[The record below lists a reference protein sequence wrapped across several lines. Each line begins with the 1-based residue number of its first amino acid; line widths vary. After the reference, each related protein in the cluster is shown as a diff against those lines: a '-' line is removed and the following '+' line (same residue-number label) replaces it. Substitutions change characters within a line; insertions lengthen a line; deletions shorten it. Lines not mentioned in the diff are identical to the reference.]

1 MTIAVPLETLEPGM
15 ILAEPVFNQ
24 FGQLLIPKGAQ
35 LSSRHV
41 KVFKTWGI
49 HRITVEGGES
59 VEEIPVI
66 DEEIQ
71 NRARDRVNKRLF
83 WQPNN
88 PLEEEIIHLAVQQ
101 AVQRSRHQGLKGPSS
116 LDVF

>member
-1 MTIAVPLETLEPGM
+1 MAIAVPLEVLEPGM
-15 ILAEPVFNQ
+15 VLAEPVFNQ

-35 LSSRHV
+35 LSSRQV
-41 KVFKTWGI
+41 NVFKTWGI
-49 HRITVEGGES
+49 QKILVEGEES
-59 VEEIPVI
+59 VEELPVI
-66 DEEIQ
+66 NEGILNQ
-71 NRARDRVNKRLF
+71 ARDRVNKRLF

-101 AVQRSRHQGLKGPSS
+101 AVQRSMHQGLKGPSS